1 MANFEEQGMCHKG
14 VQLFWK
20 QEFRMVMR
28 EDGEGMPEVSKNK
41 FTFGGEEEG

>member
-1 MANFEEQGMCHKG
+1 MCHKG